1 MQLTSNRKVILGV
14 GIIISFA
21 LLIFSITL
29 YFSYRHDLREES
41 RLDHDLINN
50 MAAEEINKFLTERRD
65 TQPTFRSFY
74 LFPFIAFIGLLIGTV
89 VYYIMSDKVVQQG
102 QSLKKNAKIILNFL
116 TTQERKVI
124 ETLLEN
130 DGKVQQY
137 ELSHLPNL
145 NKVKTHRILIN
156 LEQKGIIHKEKLG
169 KINKIV
175 LNKELYNVLKP

>member
-1 MQLTSNRKVILGV
+1 MQLTGNRKVILGV

-29 YFSYRHDLREES
+29 YFSYQHDLRAES

-50 MAAEEINKFLTERRD
+50 MTTEEIQQFLTERRD
-65 TQPTFRSFY
+65 TQPTFQSFY
-74 LFPFIAFIGLLIGTV
+74 LFPFIAFIGLLIGTI
-89 VYYIMSDKVVQQG
+89 VYYIMSDKVIQQE
-102 QSLKKNAKIILNFL
+102 QSLKKNTKIILNFL
-116 TTQERKVI
+116 TQQEKKVI

-130 DGKVQQY
+130 NGKVQQY

-175 LNKELYNVLKP
+175 LNKELYDILKS